1 METSGVRPQDKT
13 WPSLWTTEVPP
24 VCQLQ
29 SREKTAQ
36 ITGVRSAVHVFP

>member
-1 METSGVRPQDKT
+1 METSGVQPQDET
-13 WPSLWTTEVPP
+13 WPSLCSTEVPP

-29 SREKTAQ
+29 SRKKTTQ